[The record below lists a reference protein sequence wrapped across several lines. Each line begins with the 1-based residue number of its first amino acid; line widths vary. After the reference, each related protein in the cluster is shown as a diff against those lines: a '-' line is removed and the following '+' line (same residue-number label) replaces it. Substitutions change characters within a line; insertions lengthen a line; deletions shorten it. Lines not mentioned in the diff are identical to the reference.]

1 MTFVAIVAGLVLGGM
16 AGGMIGGDDAMFI
29 GAIAGAIIAWLLR
42 RNAGAPTAN
51 ARVEALENRVRE
63 LDDAV
68 GLLRARLRRLESGV
82 PEPVTPQATDA
93 PPPTAMAEIA
103 TTEPEAPLPAFA
115 APTRP
120 DATDVG
126 STPPPAIAAEAP
138 ALSDTWGAP
147 PATTPAWITRT
158 LAWFTGGNTV
168 VRVGVV
174 VLFFGVAFL
183 LKFAYDHSKVPPEF
197 RVGGAML
204 GGIVLAVV
212 GWRLRE
218 KRPGYALALQG
229 GAVGVMYLAV
239 FSALRLY
246 ALVPPGFAFALL
258 AMIAAFSA
266 ALALLQNAQSLAV
279 LGVAGGFLAPVLAST
294 GAGSHVALFGY
305 YAVLNA
311 GIVAIASRRAWRP
324 LNLTGFAFT
333 FVISAL
339 WGARSWQPE
348 LWPTT
353 QPFLALFFLMYLAI
367 PTFFSRHAEARG
379 DRALDGTLV
388 FGLPIVAFGL
398 QARIV
403 ASFEYGAAL
412 SALAAAAIYVLAA
425 RHVLKRDGDDRSLLV
440 TSFAALA
447 LLFATLT
454 IPLALDARWTSAAW
468 ALEGAALV
476 WIGLRQGRLLPRLAG
491 YALQLAAAVAFAGG
505 PHGVADGFP
514 IANRDF
520 LGFLF
525 LAVGAGFTSL
535 QLHRHASGART
546 WEAAVGAGA
555 LLYGVVWWLAGGV
568 HEIETQ
574 APGDLHAQLYL
585 VFFGVTCAGLQV
597 LGGRL
602 AWPPARQLAL
612 LHLPLA
618 VVAFVA
624 QVSDY
629 HHPFSHLGFLAWP
642 AAFAIHL
649 WILRRHETE
658 ASRVLPWLHAATLW
672 LAVPVASWELD
683 WLVQRVT
690 DHPVD
695 WSFAAGMVPS
705 IAVLAGLAQFGG
717 RITWPVMAHARSWF
731 LHGAGVV
738 AAALLAY
745 VVLAAFEGRGI
756 AAPLPYVPLLNPLD
770 IASAGALLAV
780 FLWLRALGTLG
791 LDTMFAGAPWLRFG
805 APGAVAFV
813 AANGM
818 LLRALHQYAGV
829 AITFP
834 QVLESRLAQAAFS
847 IFWTVLAATVMVSAN
862 RGGHRTLWM
871 TGAGLLGV
879 TVAKLFVVDLS
890 GAGTVERIVSFIG
903 VGLLML
909 AIGWF
914 SPVPP
919 KRPEASA

>member
-1 MTFVAIVAGLVLGGM
+1 MTFLAVIAGLVLGGM
-16 AGGMIGGDDAMFI
+16 VGDIFGGDDEMFL
-29 GAIAGAIIAWLLR
+29 GAIAGGIIAWLIR
-42 RNAGAPTAN
+42 RQSKTPAAD

-68 GLLRARLRRLESGV
+68 GLLRARLQRLEGGTAESVAGQ
-82 PEPVTPQATDA
+82 TPDIAQSATA
-93 PPPTAMAEIA
+93 PDTVIADTPP
-103 TTEPEAPLPAFA
+103 APLVT
-115 APTRP
+115 APGSDT
-120 DATDVG
+120 TDVPA
-126 STPPPAIAAEAP
+126 TPAPAAEAETP

-168 VRVGVV
+168 VRVGIV

-183 LKFAYDHSKVPPEF
+183 LKFAYDHSKLPPEF

-212 GWRLRE
+212 GWKLRE

-258 AMIAAFSA
+258 SMIAAFSA

-348 LWPTT
+348 LWATT
-353 QPFLALFFLMYLAI
+353 QPFLVLFFLMYLAI

-398 QARIV
+398 QTRIV
-403 ASFEYGAAL
+403 AGFEYGAAL

-440 TSFAALA
+440 TSFASLA

-476 WIGLRQGRLLPRLAG
+476 WIGLRQSRLLPRLAG
-491 YALQLAAAVAFAGG
+491 YALQLAAAVTFAAG
-505 PHGVADGFP
+505 PHGMADGFP

-525 LAVGAGFTSL
+525 LAFAAGFSAR
-535 QLHRHASGART
+535 QLHRYATSAKP

-555 LLYGVVWWLAGGV
+555 LLYGLVWWLAGGV

-574 APGDLHAQLYL
+574 APDAWQAQLDL
-585 VFFGVTCAGLQV
+585 VFFGVTCAALQA
-597 LGGRL
+597 LGDRV
-602 AWPPARQLAL
+602 AWPAARQLAL

-618 VVAFVA
+618 VVAFMA
-624 QVSDY
+624 QAHDY
-629 HHPFSHLGFLAWP
+629 HHPFSHLGFVAWP
-642 AAFAIHL
+642 TAFALHL
-649 WILRRHETE
+649 WILRRHEPD
-658 ASRVLPWLHAATLW
+658 ALRVVPWLHAATLW
-672 LAVPVASWELD
+672 LAVPVASWEVD
-683 WLVQRVT
+683 WLVRRVT
-690 DHPVD
+690 DNPVD
-695 WSFAAGMVPS
+695 WTLAATMVPA
-705 IAVLAGLAQFGG
+705 IAVLTGLAQMGT
-717 RITWPVMAHARSWF
+717 RVAWPVMAHARSWF

-738 AAALLAY
+738 ATVLLAY
-745 VVLAAFEGRGI
+745 VALAAFDGRGI
-756 AAPLPYVPLLNPLD
+756 TAPLPYVPLLNPLD
-770 IASAGALLAV
+770 LASAAALLAV
-780 FLWLRALGTLG
+780 FLWLRALGALG
-791 LDTMFAGAPWLRFG
+791 LDTMFSGAPWLRFG
-805 APGAVAFV
+805 LPGAVAFV

-829 AITFP
+829 TITFP
-834 QVLESRLAQAAFS
+834 EVLDSRLAQAAFS
-847 IFWTVLAATVMVSAN
+847 IFWTALAATVMVSAH
-862 RGGHRTLWM
+862 RGGHRALWM
-871 TGAGLLGV
+871 TGAGLLGA
-879 TVAKLFVVDLS
+879 TVAKLFLVDLS

>member
-1 MTFVAIVAGLVLGGM
+1 MTFLAVIAGLILGGM
-16 AGGMIGGDDAMFI
+16 VGDIFGGDDQMFL
-29 GAIAGAIIAWLLR
+29 GALAGGVIAWLLR
-42 RNAGAPTAN
+42 RKGKAPAAD

-68 GLLRARLRRLESGV
+68 SLLRARLQRLEDGKLKSVARDPSDLAEWSTTPDEVVEEAPTDTFAVAAASEPPYV
-82 PEPVTPQATDA
+82 PET
-93 PPPTAMAEIA
+93 
-103 TTEPEAPLPAFA
+103 
-115 APTRP
+115 
-120 DATDVG
+120 
-126 STPPPAIAAEAP
+126 STPSLDADAP
-138 ALSDTWGAP
+138 ALSDAWGTP
-147 PATTPAWITRT
+147 PAETPAWITRT

-168 VRVGVV
+168 VRVGIV

-183 LKFAYDHSKVPPEF
+183 LKFAYDHSKLPPEF

-204 GGIVLAVV
+204 GGIALAAI

-311 GIVAIASRRAWRP
+311 GIVAIATRRAWRP

-339 WGARSWQPE
+339 WGARSWRPE
-348 LWPTT
+348 LWATT
-353 QPFLALFFLMYLAI
+353 QPFLALFFLLYLAI

-398 QARIV
+398 QTRIV
-403 ASFEYGAAL
+403 SGFEYGAAI

-491 YALQLAAAVAFAGG
+491 YALQLAAAVSFAGG
-505 PHGVADGFP
+505 PHGLADGFP

-525 LAVGAGFTSL
+525 LAVAAGFSSR
-535 QLHRHASGART
+535 QLHRHAESAKP
-546 WEAAVGAGA
+546 WEVAVGVGA
-555 LLYGVVWWLAGGV
+555 LLYGLVWWLAGGV

-574 APGDLHAQLYL
+574 TPAGWQAQLDL
-585 VFFGVTCAGLQV
+585 VFFGLTCAGLQA
-597 LGGRL
+597 LGSRL
-602 AWPPARQLAL
+602 AWPAARQLAL

-618 VVAFVA
+618 VVAFMA
-624 QVSDY
+624 QAHDY
-629 HHPFSHLGFLAWP
+629 RHPFSHLGFIAWP
-642 AAFAIHL
+642 VAFALHL
-649 WILRRHETE
+649 WILRRHEAE
-658 ASRVLPWLHAATLW
+658 ASRVVPWLHAATLW
-672 LAVPVASWELD
+672 LAVPVGSWELE
-683 WLVQRVT
+683 WLARRFT
-690 DHPVD
+690 EEAVD
-695 WSFAAGMVPS
+695 WSFAAAMVPS
-705 IAVLAGLAQFGG
+705 IAVLVGLPQVGTGVA
-717 RITWPVMAHARSWF
+717 WPVMAHARSWF

-738 AAALLAY
+738 AAALLAF
-745 VVLAAFEGRGI
+745 VALAAFDGRGI
-756 AAPLPYVPLLNPLD
+756 TAPLPYVPLLNPLD
-770 IASAGALLAV
+770 LASAAALVAV

-791 LDTMFAGAPWLRFG
+791 LDTLFASLPWLKFG
-805 APGAVAFV
+805 VPGAVAFV

-818 LLRALHQYAGV
+818 LLRALHRYAEV
-829 AITFP
+829 TITFP
-834 QVLESRLAQAAFS
+834 EVLDSRLAQAGFS
-847 IFWTVLAATVMVSAN
+847 ILWTILAATAMVSA
-862 RGGHRTLWM
+862 HRSRQRALWM
-871 TGAGLLGV
+871 TGAGLLGA

>member
-1 MTFVAIVAGLVLGGM
+1 MTFVAIVAGLFLGGM
-16 AGGMIGGDDAMFI
+16 LGDMIGGDDAMFI
-29 GAIAGAIIAWLLR
+29 GAIAGAIIAWRLR
-42 RNAGAPTAN
+42 RNSKAPKAD
-51 ARVEALENRVRE
+51 ARIEALENRVLA
-63 LDDAV
+63 LDEAV
-68 GLLRARLRRLESGV
+68 GLLRARLRRLEGSA
-82 PEPVTPQATDA
+82 PEPVAPQALDTA
-93 PPPTAMAEIA
+93 PPPAPAEVVSAEPESTA
-103 TTEPEAPLPAFA
+103 PEAPDVTPA
-115 APTRP
+115 PSP
-120 DATDVG
+120 SID
-126 STPPPAIAAEAP
+126 AEAP

-168 VRVGVV
+168 VRVGIV

-204 GGIVLAVV
+204 GGIVLAVI

-229 GAVGVMYLAV
+229 GAVGVMYLSV

-294 GAGSHVALFGY
+294 GTGSHVALFGY

-339 WGARSWQPE
+339 WGARSWQSE

-379 DRALDGTLV
+379 DRALDGSLV

-403 ASFEYGAAL
+403 AGFEYGAAL

-425 RHVLKRDGDDRSLLV
+425 RHVLRRDGDDRSLLV

-476 WIGLRQGRLLPRLAG
+476 WIGLRQSRLLPRLAG

-505 PHGVADGFP
+505 PHGVSDGFP
-514 IANRDF
+514 IANREF

-525 LAVGAGFTSL
+525 LAVAAGFSSR
-535 QLHRHASGART
+535 QLLRHAESAKP
-546 WEAAVGAGA
+546 WEVSVGAGA

-574 APGDLHAQLYL
+574 TPAGWQAQLYV
-585 VFFGVTCAGLQV
+585 VFFGLTCAGLQL

-602 AWPPARQLAL
+602 DWPAARQLAL

-624 QVSDY
+624 QMSGYD
-629 HHPFSHLGFLAWP
+629 HPFGHLGFIAWP
-642 AAFAIHL
+642 SALALHL

-658 ASRVLPWLHAATLW
+658 PTRVVPWLHAATLW
-672 LAVPVASWELD
+672 LAVPVASWELV
-683 WLVQRVT
+683 WLVRRAT
-690 DHPVD
+690 DDPVD
-695 WSFAAGMVPS
+695 WALAAAMVPS
-705 IAVLAGLAQFGG
+705 IAVLAGLAQTGM
-717 RITWPVMAHARSWF
+717 RVRWSVMAHARSWF

-738 AAALLAY
+738 AAVLLAF
-745 VVLAAFEGRGI
+745 VAFAAFVGRGI
-756 AAPLPYVPLLNPLD
+756 TAPLPYVPLLNPLD
-770 IASAGALLAV
+770 LASAGALLAI

-791 LDTMFAGAPWLRFG
+791 LDTMFAGTRWLKFG
-805 APGAVAFV
+805 VPGAVAFIV
-813 AANGM
+813 ANGM

-829 AITFP
+829 EIAFP
-834 QVLESRLAQAAFS
+834 QVLDSRIAQAAFS
-847 IFWTVLAATVMVSAN
+847 IFWTVLAATVMVSAH
-862 RGGHRTLWM
+862 RGGHRLLWM

-879 TVAKLFVVDLS
+879 TVAKLFMVDLS